1 MGHQHFLYARK
12 VCKGQDS
19 EGSSQKWALKGKIH
33 QTGNA
38 VSARRNSITP
48 IRIKARNRKTEILWI
63 FSESIRQM
71 SYRQFIKSK
80 ADGIKPHST

>member
-33 QTGNA
+33 QAEMLFQHA
-38 VSARRNSITP
+38 VTALLLSSKESRHGIE
-48 IRIKARNRKTEILWI
+48 KRKSCGFFRSPYGKCHTDNL
-63 FSESIRQM
+63 
-71 SYRQFIKSK
+71 
-80 ADGIKPHST
+80 